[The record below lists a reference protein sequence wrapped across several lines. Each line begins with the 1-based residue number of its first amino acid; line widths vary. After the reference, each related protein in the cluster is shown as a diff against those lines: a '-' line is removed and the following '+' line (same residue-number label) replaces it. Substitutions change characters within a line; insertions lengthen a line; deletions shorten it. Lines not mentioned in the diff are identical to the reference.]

1 MCGPCFL
8 RENSITVKVAPEVNP
23 TREYDRPFTVLD
35 PWVRGNIRLLSV
47 SMTPTVDHWSGILVI
62 GITPRFFCLT

>member
-35 PWVRGNIRLLSV
+35 PWLCSTSAL
-47 SMTPTVDHWSGILVI
+47 H
-62 GITPRFFCLT
+62 